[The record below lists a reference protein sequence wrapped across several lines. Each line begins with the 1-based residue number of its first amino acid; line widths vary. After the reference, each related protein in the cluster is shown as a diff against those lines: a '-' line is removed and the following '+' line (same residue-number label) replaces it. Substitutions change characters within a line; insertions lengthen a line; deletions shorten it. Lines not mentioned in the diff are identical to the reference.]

1 MRVSVISSVSILAVF
16 VLAAGFFLLREPVT
30 ASSDIEADVP
40 AIPTMVHD
48 SQELTSVTP
57 YLSIPTAITVPVCV
71 QPGNP
76 TKTQEEEFAECVAGY
91 DCRNWRKYEDEDNG
105 NIAMVCQDRG
115 K

>member
-30 ASSDIEADVP
+30 ASSDIEIDAP
-40 AIPTMVHD
+40 AIPTMIHD

-71 QPGNP
+71 LPGQPTNRQ
-76 TKTQEEEFAECVAGY
+76 KRYFARCLART
-91 DCRNWRKYEDEDNG
+91 DCEDWRRFEDEDNG
-105 NIAMVCQDRG
+105 NIAMVCMDE
-115 K
+115 